1 MSPCGASGTIP
12 KRCCLVAQGAADC
25 CCCLFNKQATNI
37 LNHLHAELELWLS
50 MSNTCRFSLSLS
62 LLVFS
67 SRLRLV
73 GLKWRVGMHRLTPSL
88 GPETLH
94 SSSAGWDPCGDHWAV
109 GFTSE
114 RPSPSLWLKKLPR
127 RHGVALSSALS
138 AVGKMR
144 PHPPVLPLKL
154 VRSSNV
160 YDFLKIGYYPNH
172 TFRYLIDFQRA

>member
-1 MSPCGASGTIP
+1 
-12 KRCCLVAQGAADC
+12 
-25 CCCLFNKQATNI
+25 
-37 LNHLHAELELWLS
+37 

-62 LLVFS
+62 LQVFS

-73 GLKWRVGMHRLTPSL
+73 GLKWRVGMHNPLLRPRDTSQWLSGLRPLWRPL
-88 GPETLH
+88 GCR
-94 SSSAGWDPCGDHWAV
+94 S
-109 GFTSE
+109 TSE
-114 RPSPSLWLKKLPR
+114 RPTTSLWLKKYPR
-127 RHGVALSSALS
+127 RHGVALSSAFS

-172 TFRYLIDFQRA
+172 TFRYLIDFQRAQGASGCKKLLTFMPFRVHQSKSILNIMNTLSD